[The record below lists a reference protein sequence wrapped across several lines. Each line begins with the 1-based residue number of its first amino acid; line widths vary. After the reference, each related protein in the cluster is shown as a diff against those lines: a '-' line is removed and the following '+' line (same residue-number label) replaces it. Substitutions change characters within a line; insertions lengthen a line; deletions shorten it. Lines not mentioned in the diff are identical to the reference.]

1 MEYVGRGLITGY
13 LRFSYFWCTQR
24 SKNSCSSESREL
36 NILNALW
43 PPNMLQVN
51 TDHQPFLFQNKGWQ
65 WRTVEDPRQLN
76 RSLSQCP
83 FLLERRGWQWG
94 ILIEDGNG
102 RKGPSFLYRRIL
114 YSAPDPSLI
123 CPRRW
128 TQLHWKQQQCNT
140 KYTQLFHTAV
150 ILHIGWRSIMRNRR
164 GRHRPSG
171 SHSTAQG
178 RHRGPR

>member
-1 MEYVGRGLITGY
+1 MG
-13 LRFSYFWCTQR
+13 
-24 SKNSCSSESREL
+24 
-36 NILNALW
+36 
-43 PPNMLQVN
+43 
-51 TDHQPFLFQNKGWQ
+51 
-65 WRTVEDPRQLN
+65 TVEDPRQLN

-178 RHRGPR
+178 RHRGPLVARGRRAIVIRRGGEGGWPPGRRIPESIITTY

>member
-1 MEYVGRGLITGY
+1 MG
-13 LRFSYFWCTQR
+13 
-24 SKNSCSSESREL
+24 
-36 NILNALW
+36 
-43 PPNMLQVN
+43 
-51 TDHQPFLFQNKGWQ
+51 
-65 WRTVEDPRQLN
+65 TVEDPRQLN

-140 KYTQLFHTAV
+140 KYTRLFHTAV

-164 GRHRPSG
+164 GRHRASSSHRADTGPSG
-171 SHSTAQG
+171 SQG
-178 RHRGPR
+178 QESDCDTTRGRGRLATGEEDSWIHNYHILGEAAVVWVNVYFKDWWRQSNWSSIKEKDVG

>member
-13 LRFSYFWCTQR
+13 LRFWCTQR

-65 WRTVEDPRQLN
+65 WGRLRIPGNWIEVWVNVPFCWRDEAGN
-76 RSLSQCP
+76 EEFSL
-83 FLLERRGWQWG
+83 RMAMQWT
-94 ILIEDGNG
+94 NG

-164 GRHRPSG
+164 GRHR
-171 SHSTAQG
+171 ALW
-178 RHRGPR
+178 